1 MKISVFIAFLLSI
14 MAFTN
19 QILIDEARM
28 NYNKV
33 IKDKVLCKKMIV
45 EFEKAK
51 NISALNLAYLG
62 GFQTIWANHVFS
74 PLKKLNTFNTGK
86 KHIEMAIK
94 NEPDNAEIKFIRL
107 SVQKNA
113 PSFLGYRSNIK
124 EDTEFIKRNLHQIQS
139 EILQENIKLL
149 LEY

>member
-1 MKISVFIAFLLSI
+1 MKISVFIAILLSF
-14 MAFTN
+14 MVFTN

-124 EDTEFIKRNLHQIQS
+124 EDTEFIKRNLHQIKS

>member
-33 IKDKVLCKKMIV
+33 IKDEVLCKKMIV